1 MVSQA
6 SLEGLLCTSSV
17 LGTVD
22 MALTGEQILCPK
34 ELRFPETGA
43 GDKQDHRALE
53 GVVWRL
59 RSLLLHFP
67 ENVQEMTAFTS
78 HPQGPFGHQITSAEQ
93 PSRHSEVVTSIIS
106 IICAN

>member
-53 GVVWRL
+53 GVVW
-59 RSLLLHFP
+59 
-67 ENVQEMTAFTS
+67 
-78 HPQGPFGHQITSAEQ
+78 
-93 PSRHSEVVTSIIS
+93 
-106 IICAN
+106 